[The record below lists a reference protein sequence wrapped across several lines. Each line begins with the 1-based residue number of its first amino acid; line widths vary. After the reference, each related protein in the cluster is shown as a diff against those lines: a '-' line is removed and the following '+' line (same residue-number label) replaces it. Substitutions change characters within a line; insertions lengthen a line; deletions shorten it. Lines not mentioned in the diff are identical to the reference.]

1 MSKDAVV
8 KPTLIGAPLLMATS
22 VLVAACG
29 RAHPLY
35 YFSRDTDKDD
45 GQGGHA
51 PDADR
56 YVLAPSGDK
65 ADN

>member
-1 MSKDAVV
+1 
-8 KPTLIGAPLLMATS
+8 MATS